1 MPLIHERSFRVRHH
15 ECDIHRIVRD
25 ASYLRFMQE
34 TAFDASA
41 AAGYGQ
47 RRYVAIGKLWLIR
60 ETDVDFISP
69 LRYGDAVRV
78 KTWVADFRRVQS
90 RRMYELTKEESGEL
104 VARAH
109 TDWAFLDR
117 ATGRPTL
124 IPDEIITAFF
134 PEGAPTEVHPRQH
147 FPVAPPPPPG
157 IVVLRRR
164 VEWRDLDAVGHVNNA
179 TYADYVED
187 IARQAAANYGW
198 SAAAM
203 EEKGFDLAT
212 REMNIDYRMP
222 ALPGDEL
229 EITTWL
235 SEVTP
240 DSAVRHTTIARVSD
254 GELLA
259 QARTG
264 WGCVDLNTREPIAA
278 LAAFLNDL
286 MPNMALDT

>member
-60 ETDVDFISP
+60 ETDVNFISP
-69 LRYGDAVRV
+69 LRYGDIVRV

-90 RRMYELTKEESGEL
+90 RRMYELTKEGSDEL
-104 VARAH
+104 VASAH

-117 ATGRPTL
+117 TTGRPTP
-124 IPDEIITAFF
+124 IPDEIVAAFF
-134 PEGAPTEVHPRQH
+134 PEGAPAEVHPRKR
-147 FPVAPPPPPG
+147 FPVAPAPPPG
-157 IVVLRRR
+157 LVVLRRR

-187 IARQAAANYGW
+187 IAHQAAANYGW

-203 EEKGFDLAT
+203 AAKGFDLAT
-212 REMNIDYRMP
+212 REMCIDYRLP

-229 EITTWL
+229 EIATWL

-240 DSAVRHTTIARVSD
+240 DSAVRHTTVARVSD
-254 GELLA
+254 GEVLA

-264 WGCVDLNTREPIAA
+264 WECVDVKTREAMAA
-278 LAAFLNDL
+278 PAAFLDDL

>member
-60 ETDVDFISP
+60 ETDVNFISP
-69 LRYGDAVRV
+69 LRYGDIVRV

-90 RRMYELTKEESGEL
+90 RRMYELTKEGSDEL
-104 VARAH
+104 VASAH

-117 ATGRPTL
+117 TTGRPTP
-124 IPDEIITAFF
+124 IPDEIVAAFF
-134 PEGAPTEVHPRQH
+134 PEGAPAEVHPRKR
-147 FPVAPPPPPG
+147 FPVAPAPPPG
-157 IVVLRRR
+157 LVVLRRR

-187 IARQAAANYGW
+187 IAHQAAANYGW

-203 EEKGFDLAT
+203 AAKGFDLAT
-212 REMNIDYRMP
+212 REMCIDYRLP

-229 EITTWL
+229 EIATWL

-240 DSAVRHTTIARVSD
+240 DSAVRHTTVARVSD
-254 GELLA
+254 GEVLA

-264 WGCVDLNTREPIAA
+264 WECVDVNTREAMAA
-278 LAAFLNDL
+278 PAAFLDDL